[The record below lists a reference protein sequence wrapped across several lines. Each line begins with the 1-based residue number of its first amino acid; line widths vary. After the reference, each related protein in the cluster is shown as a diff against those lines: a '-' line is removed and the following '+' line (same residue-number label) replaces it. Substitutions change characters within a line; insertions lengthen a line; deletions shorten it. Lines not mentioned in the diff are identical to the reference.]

1 MIKTEA
7 FKLYLE
13 EQEKLSTRSIA
24 EHLLNIKRFEIWA
37 KEQHYTEIDLITYLE
52 LLGYVQH
59 EKERGLK
66 VQSVKLRL
74 GSLKKY
80 FEYLKHI
87 GLIEKNPTRKIK
99 LKGELKTITQN
110 VLSYTELEQLYN
122 DYLKLEEKQSNNKL
136 TPFVKQRNNILT
148 GLLIWQGAVSG
159 EIEKIQLEHIN
170 FEQGTIYIPKSRR
183 GASRDLKLFN
193 NQILQLYKYINESR
207 QHLSPKQ
214 NELIPG
220 NVNNHIYYILE
231 ELKGINQ
238 KINNASQLRASMI
251 IHWIKVHGK
260 RQAQYMAGHKYIS
273 STEKFELQEIDSLTD
288 TLLKHHPFG

>member
-37 KEQHYTEIDLITYLE
+37 KEQHYTDIDLITYLE

-80 FEYLKHI
+80 YEYLKHI

-136 TPFVKQRNNILT
+136 TPFVKQRNQVLT

-170 FEQGTIYIPKSRR
+170 FEQGTIYIPKRGR
-183 GASRDLKLFN
+183 GASRELKLHSH
-193 NQILQLYKYINESR
+193 QIIQLYKYINETLP
-207 QHLSPKQ
+207 HLKKSK
-214 NELIPG
+214 
-220 NVNNHIYYILE
+220 
-231 ELKGINQ
+231 
-238 KINNASQLRASMI
+238 
-251 IHWIKVHGK
+251 
-260 RQAQYMAGHKYIS
+260 
-273 STEKFELQEIDSLTD
+273 
-288 TLLKHHPFG
+288 

>member
-136 TPFVKQRNNILT
+136 TPFVKQRNQVLT

-193 NQILQLYKYINESR
+193 NQILQLYKYINEAR
-207 QHLSPKQ
+207 TQLNPKQ
-214 NELIPG
+214 NELITG
-220 NVNNHIYYILE
+220 NIHNHIYYILE